1 MFCWVFVAWLL
12 DSRWNVRWIVDTCPL
27 EFHWTLVGFARDI
40 HWIWVT
46 CSLHVCWNLR
56 RSFAAWSLRFRWIFV
71 TFPSD
76 FRWRLAGCSL
86 DLCGVA
92 ADCMLCRMPVGCS
105 LDLCLIFTW
114 ASRGCSLNLCKVL
127 KEASA
132 PPRSSRKSNKQ
143 ISTIYRIS
151 VEHISNIRRAYSVL
165 QHHW

>member
-1 MFCWVFVAWLL
+1 MSDRFRRIDDICPMDARCMFEAIPVFIRWTFDKC
-12 DSRWNVRWIVDTCPL
+12 DSRYTFAGRSIDFSWMVDSCVGLFDTCPL

-114 ASRGCSLNLCKVL
+114 ASRGCSLNLCKV
-127 KEASA
+127 
-132 PPRSSRKSNKQ
+132 
-143 ISTIYRIS
+143 
-151 VEHISNIRRAYSVL
+151 
-165 QHHW
+165 